1 MSAANGLRLW
11 KRQRARALELGAFLP
26 DLMLQVKALDQVV
39 SKLPQQHPQAFFRVS
54 AFRMET
60 RIDERKSTESLL
72 QFHELLQAEMDALVH
87 SAPDPAGGEKPAT
100 KALQK
105 TVSQD
110 KAGKSGVVS
119 NDDLASMD
127 KAKQCR
133 FWGTTD
139 GCRNGKQCKYLHPD
153 LPDKK
158 DRCWICSATTHQ
170 KNECPVATCS
180 ASSNW
185 GEWWW
190 RTWRKSWLQ
199 R

>member
-1 MSAANGLRLW
+1 MSELTQAKDPVSATNGLRLW

-39 SKLPQQHPQAFFRVS
+39 SKILQQHPQALFRVS

-105 TVSQD
+105 AVSQD

-119 NDDLASMD
+119 NDAASMD

-170 KNECPVATCS
+170 KKE
-180 ASSNW
+180 
-185 GEWWW
+185 
-190 RTWRKSWLQ
+190 
-199 R
+199 